1 MGGFAVL
8 PTPYSLLLTS
18 PDQGSRYRLAPEIP
32 RAMQQVVVAVR
43 PGDGVTLRQ
52 VTLLVDG
59 RPLATLTA
67 PPYQSLWPMA
77 AGTHVIT
84 AVGVDGQ
91 GNELRGNSVT
101 IEVAE

>member
-1 MGGFAVL
+1 
-8 PTPYSLLLTS
+8 LLFTS

-43 PGDGVTLRQ
+43 PGDGVALRQ

-84 AVGVDGQ
+84 AVGVDVQ
-91 GNELRGNSVT
+91 GNQLKGNSVT